1 MATASHAAFRG
12 VCQLSIG
19 GVGVAPAGLLGRRLG
34 KGSEA
39 GGGLSIAQVGE

>member
-1 MATASHAAFRG
+1 MATASQAAFG
-12 VCQLSIG
+12 GICQFSIG
-19 GVGVAPAGLLGRRLG
+19 GIGVAPADLLGRRLG

>member
-1 MATASHAAFRG
+1 MATASQAAFRRIYR
-12 VCQLSIG
+12 LSIG
-19 GVGVAPAGLLGRRLG
+19 GVGGAPADLLGRRLG